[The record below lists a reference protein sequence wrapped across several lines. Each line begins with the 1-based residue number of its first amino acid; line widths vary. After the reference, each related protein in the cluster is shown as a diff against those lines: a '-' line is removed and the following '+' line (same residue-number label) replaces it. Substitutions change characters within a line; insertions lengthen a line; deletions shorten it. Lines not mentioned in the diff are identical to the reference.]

1 MLRPYLHVAA
11 AMTHETMLLRL
22 IALALFLAALPVQAQ
37 VLPSFGQERTGGSGL
52 QFLKVPVDARGAA
65 LSGTMAAI
73 ADDASALYWNPAL
86 AAANGTQV
94 GLATT
99 SYVADIALYYT
110 AAYTPVSTPLGR
122 FTLGVSVQALD
133 SGEMDVT
140 TEFSGPAGTGETFKL
155 VDLAFGL
162 TVAQA
167 LTDLFSYGI
176 TGKLVRESAAEV
188 ATTAGLLDLGVAYR
202 VGDTGVRFGVSIR
215 NFGFEVSP
223 GGSVTRETLG
233 GEIIEERF
241 DGIEP
246 PTTFLLGV
254 SYRPLRTL
262 GFNSGGPHD
271 LTFSGQLT
279 NPNDNAERFNLGAE
293 YVWNE
298 TLVLRT
304 GYEFGIEEATVP
316 SFGLGLAVPGLGPD
330 LRVDYGFNR
339 LDRLGNIHRI
349 GLNLRLNG

>member
-1 MLRPYLHVAA
+1 MRTFLLILMLGAMAA
-11 AMTHETMLLRL
+11 A
-22 IALALFLAALPVQAQ
+22 PVQAQ
-37 VLPSFGQERTGGSGL
+37 VLPAFGQERTGGSGL

-65 LSGTMAAI
+65 LGGTVAAT
-73 ADDASALYWNPAL
+73 ADDASALFWNPAL
-86 AAANGTQV
+86 AARGGTQV

-99 SYVADIALYYT
+99 SYVADIALHY
-110 AAYTPVSTPLGR
+110 AAGYTPVNSPLGTL
-122 FTLGVSVQALD
+122 TLGFSVQALD

-140 TEFSGPAGTGETFKL
+140 TEFSGPEGTGETFRL

-162 TVAQA
+162 TVAQS

-188 ATTAGLLDLGVAYR
+188 STTAGLVDLGVAYR
-202 VGDTGVRFGVSIR
+202 VGDTGVRFGVAIR
-215 NFGFEVSP
+215 NFGFNVSP
-223 GGSVTRETLG
+223 GGSITRETLG
-233 GEIIEERF
+233 GEVIEESF

-254 SYRPLRTL
+254 SYRPLRVL
-262 GFNSGGPHD
+262 GFNDGGPHD
-271 LTFSGQLT
+271 LTVSGQLT

-293 YVWNE
+293 YAWNN
-298 TLVLRT
+298 TLMLRT
-304 GYEFGIEEATVP
+304 GYEFGLEEATVP
-316 SFGLGLAVPGLGPD
+316 SFGLGLLVPGLGPD

-349 GLNLRLNG
+349 GLNLRLN